1 MTTSRDDANLDRG
14 IAAAAHAH
22 AAPSVDEVTNDERQD
37 GSDGNEPPAKQSAID
52 EAKEIFGVVA
62 VALILVMILRTFLFQ
77 PFTIPSASMEPN
89 LYQGDYIIVSKWNY
103 GISKYSFPVAVPM
116 IEGRIFNKA
125 PTRGDVVVF
134 KLPSNPKVDYIKRVI
149 GLPGD
154 RIQMKRDQLYVND
167 QPVPFTVMGPVN
179 ASDAPMGT
187 ATLQREFLPNG
198 RVHLMQDMV
207 QDGRA
212 DNTGSF
218 TVPMGHY
225 FVMGDNRDNSLDS
238 RFSPDDPY
246 DSGVGFVPRRL
257 HPDVVEGRLV
267 ALEAVDLAEFQLGP
281 LLQASYLVLKRR
293 KAPRICSGAQS
304 RLPKCIGISESL
316 SHV

>member
-1 MTTSRDDANLDRG
+1 MTTSRDDSNLNQG
-14 IAAAAHAH
+14 VTAAAHAH
-22 AAPSVDEVTNDERQD
+22 AAPSVDEVASEDGHD
-37 GSDGNEPPAKQSAID
+37 GSDGSEPPAKQSAIE

-62 VALILVMILRTFLFQ
+62 VALVLVMILRTFLFQ

-103 GISKYSFPVAVPM
+103 GISKYSFPIAVPM

-125 PTRGDVVVF
+125 PMRGDVVVF

-154 RIQMKRDQLYVND
+154 RVQMKRDQLYIND
-167 QPVPFTVMGPVN
+167 QPVPFTNMGTVQ
-179 ASDAPMGT
+179 ASDAPAGT
-187 ATLQREFLPNG
+187 ANLQREFLPNG
-198 RVHLMQDMV
+198 RVHQMQDMV

-212 DNTGSF
+212 DNTGVF

-238 RFSPDDPY
+238 RFSPEDPY
-246 DSGVGFVPRRL
+246 DSGVGFVPEENL
-257 HPDVVEGRLV
+257 EGR
-267 ALEAVDLAEFQLGP
+267 AVFILMSWKEGSSLWKPWTWLNFNWERFFKP
-281 LLQASYLVLKRR
+281 L
-293 KAPRICSGAQS
+293 I
-304 RLPKCIGISESL
+304 
-316 SHV
+316 